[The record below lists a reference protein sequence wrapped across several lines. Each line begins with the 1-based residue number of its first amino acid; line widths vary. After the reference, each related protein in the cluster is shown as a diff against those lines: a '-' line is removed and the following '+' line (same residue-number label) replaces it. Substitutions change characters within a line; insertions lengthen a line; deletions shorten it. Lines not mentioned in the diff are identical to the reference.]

1 VKVTSVKIF
10 QLRLER
16 GKRMSKFEPH
26 EVDPKQYEVSRRR
39 FLRNAGVVAASVPLL
54 GGMMEVL
61 TERGAAAQTFRD
73 ESHALLA
80 NHPKYK
86 FTFVNHV
93 TTNSFFTPTQYGMAD
108 AAALLGIPTPL
119 WTGSTTSSVSQ
130 MVTAFDQAI
139 AAGVSGIASCLI
151 DPVAFNAPTNHALS
165 KGIPVISYNADESG
179 NNRLAYI
186 GQNNLTAGA
195 AAAAR
200 IAKVVPK
207 GGLVGL
213 VIATPGSGNIQPRI
227 DGALPVLRAAG
238 LHTAVVDG
246 GALEPGE
253 ITAVEA
259 WYTGHKDVK
268 FLYAV
273 DDGDSV
279 AVADT
284 IKKFNLKGKVGGSGW
299 DVEVPV
305 LQGVQGGNLSFTID
319 QQAYLQG
326 FIPVIQLFL
335 YRISAGLMKP
345 CNTDTGLGFVT
356 SANVA
361 PYLAHTTRFE
371 GSGVAPTDY
380 APPSKIAY

>member
-1 VKVTSVKIF
+1 M
-10 QLRLER
+10 LM
-16 GKRMSKFEPH
+16 GKFESH

-61 TERGAAAQTFRD
+61 TERGAAAQTLVD
-73 ESHALLA
+73 ESQPLFAKHAS
-80 NHPKYK
+80 YK

-93 TTNSFFTPTQYGMAD
+93 TTNSFFTPTQYGMID
-108 AAALLGIPTPL
+108 AANLLGIPKPL
-119 WTGSTTSSVSQ
+119 WTGSATSNVSQ
-130 MVTAFDQAI
+130 MVTAFNQAI
-139 AAGVSGIASCLI
+139 AAGVNGIASALI
-151 DPVAFNAPTNHALS
+151 DPVAFNAPTDHALS
-165 KGIPVISYNADESG
+165 KGIPVISYNADESS

-195 AAAAR
+195 AAAER
-200 IAKVVPK
+200 IVKVVPK
-207 GGLVGL
+207 GGLVGM

-227 DGALPVLRAAG
+227 DGALPVLKAAG
-238 LHTAVVDG
+238 LHTEVVAG

-268 FLYAV
+268 FLYSV
-273 DDGDSV
+273 DDGDAV

-284 IKKFNLKGKVGGSGW
+284 IKKYNLKGKVGGSGW

-305 LQGVQGGNLSFTID
+305 LQGVQSGELTFTID

-326 FIPVIQLFL
+326 FIPTIQLFL
-335 YRISAGLMKP
+335 YQISAGLMKP

-356 SANVA
+356 SANVG
-361 PYLAHTTRFE
+361 PYLAHATRFE
-371 GSGVAPTDY
+371 GSGVAQTSF

>member
-1 VKVTSVKIF
+1 MFEIRAGVSAEAGK
-10 QLRLER
+10 

-39 FLRNAGVVAASVPLL
+39 FLRNAGVAATMVPLL

-61 TERGAAAQTFRD
+61 TERGAAAQTLHD
-73 ESHALLA
+73 ESHPLLA
-80 NHPKYK
+80 KHPSYK

-108 AAALLGIPTPL
+108 AAALLGIPKPL
-119 WTGSTTSSVSQ
+119 WTGSATSSVSQ

-139 AAGVSGIASCLI
+139 AAGVNGIAAALI
-151 DPVAFNAPTNHALS
+151 DPIAFNRPTDNALS
-165 KGIPVISYNADESG
+165 KGIPVISYNADEPG

-200 IAKVVPK
+200 IVKLVKK
-207 GGLVGL
+207 GGLVGM

-227 DGALPVLRAAG
+227 DGALPVFKKAG
-238 LHTAVVDG
+238 LDTAVVDG
-246 GALEPGE
+246 GALEPQE

-268 FLYAV
+268 FLYSV
-273 DDGDSV
+273 DDGDAV

-284 IKKFNLKGKVGGSGW
+284 IKKYNLKGKVGGSGW

-305 LQGVQGGNLSFTID
+305 LQGVKSGQLNFTID

-326 FIPVIQLFL
+326 FIPTVQLFL
-335 YRISAGLMKP
+335 YQISAGLMKP
-345 CNTDTGLGFVT
+345 ANTDTGLGFVT

-361 PYLAHTTRFE
+361 PYLAHATRFE
-371 GSGVAPTDY
+371 GSGVAQTAF
-380 APPSKIAY
+380 APPSAIAY

>member
-1 VKVTSVKIF
+1 MFEIRAGVSAEAGK
-10 QLRLER
+10 

-39 FLRNAGVVAASVPLL
+39 FLRNAGVAATMVPLL

-61 TERGAAAQTFRD
+61 TERGAAAQTLHD
-73 ESHALLA
+73 ESHPLLA
-80 NHPKYK
+80 KHPSYK

-108 AAALLGIPTPL
+108 AAALLGIPKPL
-119 WTGSTTSSVSQ
+119 WTGSATSNVSQ
-130 MVTAFDQAI
+130 MVTAFNQAI
-139 AAGVSGIASCLI
+139 AAGVSGIAAALI
-151 DPVAFNAPTNHALS
+151 DPIAFNRPTDNALT
-165 KGIPVISYNADESG
+165 KGIPVMSYNADEPG

-200 IAKVVPK
+200 IVKLLKK
-207 GGLVGL
+207 GDLVGM

-227 DGALPVLRAAG
+227 NGALPIFKKAG
-238 LHTAVVDG
+238 LDTAVVDG
-246 GALEPGE
+246 GALEPQE

-268 FLYAV
+268 FLYSV
-273 DDGDSV
+273 DDGDAV

-284 IKKFNLKGKVGGSGW
+284 IKKYNLKGKVGGSGW

-305 LQGVQGGNLSFTID
+305 LQSVKSGQLNFTID

-326 FIPVIQLFL
+326 FIPTIQLFL
-335 YRISAGLMKP
+335 YQISAGLMKP

-356 SANVA
+356 SANVG

-371 GSGVAPTDY
+371 GSGVAQTAYP
-380 APPSKIAY
+380 PPSAIGY

>member
-1 VKVTSVKIF
+1 MAV
-10 QLRLER
+10 
-16 GKRMSKFEPH
+16 
-26 EVDPKQYEVSRRR
+26 
-39 FLRNAGVVAASVPLL
+39 SVPLV

-61 TERGAAAQTFRD
+61 TERGAAAATFHD
-73 ESHALLA
+73 ESHPLLA
-80 NHPKYK
+80 KHPSYK

-108 AAALLGIPTPL
+108 AANLLGIPTPL
-119 WTGSTTSSVSQ
+119 WTGSAVSSVSQ

-139 AAGVSGIASCLI
+139 AARVNGIASTLI
-151 DPVAFNAPTNHALS
+151 DPVAFNAPTDHALS
-165 KGIPVISYNADESG
+165 KGIPVISYNADELK

-200 IAKVVPK
+200 IAKAVPK
-207 GGLVGL
+207 GSLVGM

-227 DGALPVLRAAG
+227 DGALPILKAAG
-238 LHTAVVDG
+238 LHTEVVAG

-268 FLYAV
+268 FLYSV

-284 IKKFNLKGKVGGSGW
+284 IKKYNLKGKVGGSGW

-305 LQGVQGGNLSFTID
+305 LQGVKDGELSFTID

-326 FIPVIQLFL
+326 FIPTIQLFL
-335 YRISAGLMKP
+335 YQISAGLMKP

-361 PYLAHTTRFE
+361 PYLAHATRFE
-371 GSGVAPTDY
+371 GSGTRESAY
-380 APPSKIAY
+380 KPPAKIAY